1 MQFPF
6 PMRPFL
12 ATGLTTMAL
21 TACESPSN
29 PTSVGPGGVT
39 EIQISAGTNCYESR
53 CFQYQP
59 ADGTISVNGRRPTLP
74 PAGVTLADGSIT
86 AAQFDATFQKGMMA
100 HTIGGSNR

>member
-1 MQFPF
+1 MKFPV

-12 ATGLTTMAL
+12 ATGLTAL
-21 TACESPSN
+21 ALSACETPSN
-29 PTSVGPGGVT
+29 PTSVGAGGVT
-39 EIQISAGTNCYESR
+39 EIRISAGMNCYDKR

-59 ADGTISVNGRRPTLP
+59 DDGTISVNGRRPTLP

-100 HTIGGSNR
+100 RTIGESNR